1 MAKQAKE
8 TLAVE
13 EIKALADKG
22 YYSSKDL
29 KECVEQRMC
38 KTKNVQNKECAKQR
52 IQTFVP
58 KPENVGYIENPAFR
72 SDKFHY
78 DKENNCYI
86 CPAGQT
92 LYFCRIREVKDV
104 QYQLYKTIVLV
115 DNAG

>member
-1 MAKQAKE
+1 
-8 TLAVE
+8 VE

-29 KECVEQRMC
+29 KECEEQ
-38 KTKNVQNKECAKQR
+38 K

-58 KPENVGYIENPAFR
+58 KPENAGGIENPEFR
-72 SDKFHY
+72 SDKFQY

-92 LYFCRIREVKDV
+92 LYFSSIREVKDV
-104 QYQLYKTIVLV
+104 QYQVYKKTIVPV
-115 DNAG
+115 SNAV